1 MKRDYE
7 TIKLEKMMLYF
18 QNVIASSNGL
28 IEESEGEGDSGDFKD
43 LFG

>member
-7 TIKLEKMMLYF
+7 TPKLEKMMLYF
-18 QNVIASSNGL
+18 KDVIASSGL
-28 IEESEGEGDSGDFKD
+28 IEESEGEGDSGDFND

>member
-7 TIKLEKMMLYF
+7 TPKLEKMMLYF
-18 QNVIASSNGL
+18 KDVIASSNGL
-28 IEESEGEGDSGDFKD
+28 IEESEGEGDSGDFND